1 MVESGSQKTQN
12 YFSNYFHIQF
22 VVAKF
27 CLGYRLS
34 GHNTKLPT
42 KNKIKTRPPTQCP
55 RLLSVFPTYLLR
67 GVCRTRASSGPS
79 RFFINDN
86 KTILSTSPPRLPL
99 TQQQPPFPPSLPPFL
114 PTYVPLPT
122 TTTTT
127 PLQDDLVSF
136 ASFYQTYTSLSS
148 PSLCTCHVLNDA
160 SAPHL
165 LSPCPS
171 TRQVG
176 PNQDLHYK
184 NTFSF
189 FKTFQIF
196 CSKNDRKFSRKKA
209 LYGSFF
215 FIGEISPKL

>member
-86 KTILSTSPPRLPL
+86 KTILSTSPPPLPL
-99 TQQQPPFPPSLPPFL
+99 TQQQPPFPPSLPPSL
-114 PTYVPLPT
+114 PTYLRTSPHHYHHHSPARRSCVLC
-122 TTTTT
+122 
-127 PLQDDLVSF
+127 LFLLDLYVAF
-136 ASFYQTYTSLSS
+136 ITIPMYM
-148 PSLCTCHVLNDA
+148 
-160 SAPHL
+160 
-165 LSPCPS
+165 
-171 TRQVG
+171 
-176 PNQDLHYK
+176 
-184 NTFSF
+184 
-189 FKTFQIF
+189 
-196 CSKNDRKFSRKKA
+196 SRT
-209 LYGSFF
+209 
-215 FIGEISPKL
+215 